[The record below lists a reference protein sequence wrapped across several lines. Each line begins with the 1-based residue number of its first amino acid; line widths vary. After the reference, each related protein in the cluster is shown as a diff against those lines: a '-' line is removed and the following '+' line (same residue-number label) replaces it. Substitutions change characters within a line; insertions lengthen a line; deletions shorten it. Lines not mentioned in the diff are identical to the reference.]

1 MFQFDSTWIQYVYKN
16 GSSSFVSARYTS
28 FNLSIMII
36 SKKEDKNFDISNLFE
51 LDYFNIE
58 M

>member
-16 GSSSFVSARYTS
+16 GSSNFASARYTS

-51 LDYFNIE
+51 LDILI
-58 M
+58 